1 MADAAPNADRPA
13 TDDARA
19 DAAAPAGDAAQ
30 EIDPAEREALESI
43 SHGAVASFGGLSA
56 QRALNFLTN
65 VLLTHS
71 LGVAVYGVYA
81 LGLQITNIVLRF
93 APLGSTATLVKYVS
107 ATEDSQERGRIAGLA
122 YATTVVVSL
131 LLAGGLFLFAPDINA
146 ATLDTAR
153 FTDVLRIFAVSIP
166 FIALVR
172 VHVFLFRAVERVN
185 DQVVADYLVRPG
197 VRLLAVLGALLLGY
211 SAAGVVAALA
221 LAMAVLAT
229 VLLPV
234 ALRRTGVRPTLRGAS
249 GDARRFYN
257 HAGPNA
263 LTAVSMLLRSRI
275 DVLLI
280 GYFLADAAAAEASG
294 IYNVALLLVGIAVIP
309 LIAFNQLMPP
319 VASRLYEDD
328 EMGTLNAVYTTI
340 TRLIVTTTVP
350 LVAIQVVYGPE
361 LLALFGPEYQRGYLV
376 LLVFMVGRLVGNG
389 VGATGWLLMMTEH
402 QYARMV
408 LDWFLAVAN
417 VVLSYL
423 FVVHF
428 GLVGA
433 ALGTSSSI
441 AVQNLLQVGL
451 LHRYEGLFPWDWT
464 VFKPLAAG
472 VGAIA
477 VMAAVRPV
485 LSGTTLLAVG
495 GLVGIAAFVGFLKLL
510 GIERRDSYLW
520 GALGQRYRSV
530 AVSSLPFR
538 AGSN

>member
-1 MADAAPNADRPA
+1 MADVAPDADPRAAESPTPA
-13 TDDARA
+13 
-19 DAAAPAGDAAQ
+19 
-30 EIDPAEREALESI
+30 IDPAEREALESI

-56 QRALNFLTN
+56 ERVLYFLTN
-65 VLLTHS
+65 VLLTRS

-81 LGLQITNIVLRF
+81 LGLQISGIILRF
-93 APLGSTATLVKYVS
+93 APLGSTATLLKYVS
-107 ATEDSQERGRIAGLA
+107 ATEDSRERGRIAGIA
-122 YATTVVVSL
+122 YATTIVVSC
-131 LLAGGLFLFAPDINA
+131 LLAAGLYVFAPAVNA
-146 ATLDTAR
+146 ATLDTPE
-153 FTDVLRIFAVSIP
+153 FTDVLRIFAVSVP

-172 VHVFLFRAVERVN
+172 IHVFLFRSVERVN
-185 DQVVADYLVRPG
+185 DQVVVDYLVRPG
-197 VRLLAVLGALLLGY
+197 VRLLAVVAALVLGY

-221 LAMAVLAT
+221 LAMGVLAT
-229 VLLPV
+229 VLLPF

-249 GDARRFYN
+249 SDAKRFYN
-257 HAGPNA
+257 HSGPNA
-263 LTAVSMLLRSRI
+263 LTAVSQLLRSRI

-328 EMGTLNAVYTTI
+328 EMDTLDAVYTTI

-376 LLVFMVGRLVGNG
+376 LLVFMVGRLIGNG

-441 AVQNLLQVGL
+441 AIQNLLQVGL
-451 LHRYEGLFPWDWT
+451 LRHYEGLFPWDAT

-472 VGAIA
+472 LGAMA
-477 VMAAVRPV
+477 VMAGLRPL
-485 LSGTTLLAVG
+485 LSGPALLVAG
-495 GLVGIAAFVGFLKLL
+495 GLVGFVAYVGFIRAL
-510 GIERRDSYLW
+510 GIEDRDRHVW
-520 GALGQRYRSV
+520 GALGERYRS
-530 AVSSLPFR
+530 A
-538 AGSN
+538 AGSILPSWVVSN